1 MSTVSDVELSRIPGS
16 IGTGEDHEDP
26 ADTSLED
33 QEEDT
38 IHRTNRIF
46 RNISCCKTNISGE
59 NKVFIFNHLV
69 TYLVYFISVI
79 QGSLEK
85 VGGSITGQSAGVITM
100 GCTAGLYYAQDTHN
114 KKVSKKLDEH
124 SELLRELTVISK
136 ENNQL
141 SKENN
146 QILRKLVED
155 RNIHTVILSRLVHSV
170 ESLNGVN
177 VLVHNEDSPIPPL
190 P

>member
-1 MSTVSDVELSRIPGS
+1 MRRI
-16 IGTGEDHEDP
+16 
-26 ADTSLED
+26 L
-33 QEEDT
+33 
-38 IHRTNRIF
+38 
-46 RNISCCKTNISGE
+46 
-59 NKVFIFNHLV
+59 
-69 TYLVYFISVI
+69 
-79 QGSLEK
+79 
-85 VGGSITGQSAGVITM
+85 
-100 GCTAGLYYAQDTHN
+100 
-114 KKVSKKLDEH
+114 VSKKLDEH

-146 QILRKLVED
+146 QLSKENNQILRKLVED
-155 RNIHTVILSRLVHSV
+155 RNIYTVILSRLVHSV

>member
-1 MSTVSDVELSRIPGS
+1 MTGWNGPLDDLFGFSLALATAALIVSSGPLKMMFSALLNADVGSTHPRLIISFKEACGSFLMSLYLIESESGS
-16 IGTGEDHEDP
+16 SAGI
-26 ADTSLED
+26 ED

-85 VGGSITGQSAGVITM
+85 VGGSITGQSAG
-100 GCTAGLYYAQDTHN
+100 LYYAQDTSIE
-114 KKVSKKLDEH
+114 KA
-124 SELLRELTVISK
+124 
-136 ENNQL
+136 
-141 SKENN
+141 
-146 QILRKLVED
+146 
-155 RNIHTVILSRLVHSV
+155 
-170 ESLNGVN
+170 G
-177 VLVHNEDSPIPPL
+177 
-190 P
+190 